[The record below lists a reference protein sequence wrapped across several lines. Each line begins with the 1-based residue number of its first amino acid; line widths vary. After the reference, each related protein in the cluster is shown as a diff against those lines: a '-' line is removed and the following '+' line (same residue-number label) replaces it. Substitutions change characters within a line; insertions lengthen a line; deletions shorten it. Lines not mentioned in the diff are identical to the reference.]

1 MNSVQIFC
9 IFFFVIILHCDIS
22 LVVFYPVE
30 GIILLGSV
38 EKKWCWSF
46 HELSDQIGSRQVLI
60 FFVLTGF
67 VLCGIV
73 EQSAS
78 VALRANSTSSY
89 SAAEFAE
96 YVENT
101 SYITRYC
108 QPPSENENRS
118 GNSSVHVVR
127 SIPHIEVSKNIIAVG
142 LLRLDEWNWWED
154 RLLDGNFV
162 KETIWL

>member
-1 MNSVQIFC
+1 MST
-9 IFFFVIILHCDIS
+9 
-22 LVVFYPVE
+22 
-30 GIILLGSV
+30 
-38 EKKWCWSF
+38 
-46 HELSDQIGSRQVLI
+46 DQIGSRQVLI

-67 VLCGIV
+67 VLCGVV

-108 QPPSENENRS
+108 QPPSEHENMS
-118 GNSSVHVVR
+118 GTLSVHVVR
-127 SIPHIEVSKNIIAVG
+127 SIPHIEVS
-142 LLRLDEWNWWED
+142 
-154 RLLDGNFV
+154 
-162 KETIWL
+162 

>member
-1 MNSVQIFC
+1 MF
-9 IFFFVIILHCDIS
+9 
-22 LVVFYPVE
+22 
-30 GIILLGSV
+30 
-38 EKKWCWSF
+38 SF
-46 HELSDQIGSRQVLI
+46 LSDQIGSRQVLI
-60 FFVLTGF
+60 VFVLTGF

-108 QPPSENENRS
+108 HSENDTMENS
-118 GNSSVHVVR
+118 NFTVHVVR
-127 SIPHIEVSKNIIAVG
+127 SIPHIEVRICHCHTSCFFS
-142 LLRLDEWNWWED
+142 LLSSLFALSLVF
-154 RLLDGNFV
+154 LLSFD
-162 KETIWL
+162 

>member
-1 MNSVQIFC
+1 M
-9 IFFFVIILHCDIS
+9 
-22 LVVFYPVE
+22 
-30 GIILLGSV
+30 
-38 EKKWCWSF
+38 
-46 HELSDQIGSRQVLI
+46 
-60 FFVLTGF
+60 LTGF

-108 QPPSENENRS
+108 QPENENKS
-118 GNSSVHVVR
+118 GNTSVHVVR
-127 SIPHIEVSKNIIAVG
+127 SIPHIEVCAY
-142 LLRLDEWNWWED
+142 
-154 RLLDGNFV
+154 
-162 KETIWL
+162 

>member
-1 MNSVQIFC
+1 MHLYNFNSYLECLHYFEFDQYHISYSLY
-9 IFFFVIILHCDIS
+9 IIKSFFT
-22 LVVFYPVE
+22 
-30 GIILLGSV
+30 
-38 EKKWCWSF
+38 
-46 HELSDQIGSRQVLI
+46 DQIGSRQVLI

-108 QPPSENENRS
+108 QPPSENENKS
-118 GNSSVHVVR
+118 GNTSVHVVR
-127 SIPHIEVSKNIIAVG
+127 SIPHIEVCTC
-142 LLRLDEWNWWED
+142 LLNQNLRYFQKVLVFFNLTVYLSLS
-154 RLLDGNFV
+154 LLHQELNLFV
-162 KETIWL
+162 